1 MSFTT
6 LITAAEL
13 KQHLDNPVFVV
24 LDCRS
29 ELTDPTAGASAFAAG
44 HIPGAQ
50 HADSDRDL
58 SDKGVVFTEKPT
70 IQAWGRLQAQFVDQ
84 DGNNFI
90 LVERTSLRS

>member
-24 LDCRS
+24 LDCRA

-58 SDKGVVFTEKPT
+58 SDNPQGQMASFVAVIRYPRPRTLLKRCAAGAFIPT
-70 IQAWGRLQAQFVDQ
+70 RK
-84 DGNNFI
+84 
-90 LVERTSLRS
+90 